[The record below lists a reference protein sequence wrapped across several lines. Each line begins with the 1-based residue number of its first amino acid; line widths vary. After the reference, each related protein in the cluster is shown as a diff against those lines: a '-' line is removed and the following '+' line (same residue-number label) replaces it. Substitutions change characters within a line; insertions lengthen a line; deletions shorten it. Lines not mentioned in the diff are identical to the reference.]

1 MIIAAT
7 GSLQAGENTPIVYR
21 GRYEEIFPMMA
32 EDGYQGVELHIRDS
46 REIDRK
52 ELEKQLGKN
61 RLILTSGH
69 GIGILAA
76 MTGNCAERPS
86 NVWKSI

>member
-32 EDGYQGVELHIRDS
+32 EDGYHGVELHIRDS
-46 REIDRK
+46 GNRPQRTGEAARKEQTDPDIDRHRSCLWGMA
-52 ELEKQLGKN
+52 LEYWQ
-61 RLILTSGH
+61 
-69 GIGILAA
+69 
-76 MTGNCAERPS
+76 P
-86 NVWKSI
+86 

>member
-32 EDGYQGVELHIRDS
+32 EDGYQGVELHIWDS

-52 ELEKQLGKN
+52 ELEK
-61 RLILTSGH
+61 
-69 GIGILAA
+69 IGRAH
-76 MTGNCAERPS
+76 
-86 NVWKSI
+86 V